1 MNRLSLRKYFLLLI
15 LLLLSISSCR
25 TLFFHR
31 NASRNAEKELFGN
44 TNRNEKGLKEPGYMR
59 RAKRKQEAKEKKQ
72 NKDYERVIKES
83 KKRSFDIQTDEV
95 KKRMK
100 QDRKIT
106 SAREKAKK
114 RKEKKD
120 TRKAAQKY
128 D

>member
-1 MNRLSLRKYFLLLI
+1 
-15 LLLLSISSCR
+15 
-25 TLFFHR
+25 
-31 NASRNAEKELFGN
+31 
-44 TNRNEKGLKEPGYMR
+44 MR